1 MQYIKYTFFLGR
13 LLCIYNKLYISITN
27 KYAAVRKY
35 LDKSS
40 TKLYHIRRWICILPE
55 FEFVL
60 FYRSDNI

>member
-1 MQYIKYTFFLGR
+1 MHKIYIFLGK
-13 LLCIYNKLYISITN
+13 LLCIYNKLHVFLTN
-27 KYAAVRKY
+27 KYAAVRKH

-40 TKLYHIRRWICILPE
+40 TKLYHIRRWICILSE

>member
-1 MQYIKYTFFLGR
+1 M
-13 LLCIYNKLYISITN
+13 LLCIYNKLCISLTN